1 VLAPLAPRSVVAPAL
16 PLAPRASPRRT
27 ARVGF
32 CAASAG
38 DGAPA
43 PAAKDKSQGG
53 KKGNAAAGG
62 AAKPAGKAVEAAVT
76 PKSVDFSRCVFKQR
90 FRPTPGSSN
99 PFKAAFYPPALTRV
113 CSLFA
118 PASWYLDV
126 IREAELA
133 DYGPVR
139 GTMVIRPYG
148 YGIWEHIQ
156 SWLDARF
163 KETGHQNAYFPQLI
177 PYSFI
182 AREAKH
188 VEGFA
193 PELALVT
200 KGGGK
205 DLEEPLVRLLSLRA
219 RGAGLTRASRCA
231 GGAAHQR
238 DDREPHVRAVVR
250 WLAPGACLAG

>member
-1 VLAPLAPRSVVAPAL
+1 M
-16 PLAPRASPRRT
+16 
-27 ARVGF
+27 
-32 CAASAG
+32 
-38 DGAPA
+38 
-43 PAAKDKSQGG
+43 
-53 KKGNAAAGG
+53 
-62 AAKPAGKAVEAAVT
+62 
-76 PKSVDFSRCVFKQR
+76 
-90 FRPTPGSSN
+90 
-99 PFKAAFYPPALTRV
+99 
-113 CSLFA
+113 
-118 PASWYLDV
+118 

-148 YGIWEHIQ
+148 YGIWEQVQ

-205 DLEEPLVRLLSLRA
+205 DLEEPLA
-219 RGAGLTRASRCA
+219 RYDCACCSHAHTALTRHAQSRRWCA
-231 GGAAHQR
+231 PPAR
-238 DDREPHVRAVVR
+238 R
-250 WLAPGACLAG
+250 L

>member
-1 VLAPLAPRSVVAPAL
+1 LFDAGRSRDFTDTPHTIEIISISRFVAEK
-16 PLAPRASPRRT
+16 
-27 ARVGF
+27 
-32 CAASAG
+32 
-38 DGAPA
+38 
-43 PAAKDKSQGG
+43 KDKGGG
-53 KKGNAAAGG
+53 KKGGG
-62 AAKPAGKAVEAAVT
+62 GGGGDKPKPAGKTVEAAVT
-76 PKSVDFSRCVFKQR
+76 PKSVDFSRCAPAAAVKHKQPLAKR
-90 FRPTPGSSN
+90 RT
-99 PFKAAFYPPALTRV
+99 AAFYPPLIALTR
-113 CSLFA
+113 STLLF
-118 PASWYLDV
+118 PCSWYLDV

-148 YGIWEHIQ
+148 YGIWEQVQ

-205 DLEEPLVRLLSLRA
+205 DLEEPLVCARPIRRKPLRSHAPRA
-219 RGAGLTRASRCA
+219 RLCA
-231 GGAAHQR
+231 PPAR
-238 DDREPHVRAVVR
+238 RS
-250 WLAPGACLAG
+250 

>member
-1 VLAPLAPRSVVAPAL
+1 M
-16 PLAPRASPRRT
+16 RR
-27 ARVGF
+27 
-32 CAASAG
+32 
-38 DGAPA
+38 
-43 PAAKDKSQGG
+43 
-53 KKGNAAAGG
+53 
-62 AAKPAGKAVEAAVT
+62 
-76 PKSVDFSRCVFKQR
+76 
-90 FRPTPGSSN
+90 
-99 PFKAAFYPPALTRV
+99 
-113 CSLFA
+113 
-118 PASWYLDV
+118 SWYLDV

-148 YGIWEHIQ
+148 YGIWEHVQ

-205 DLEEPLVRLLSLRA
+205 DLEEPLA
-219 RGAGLTRASRCA
+219 RPRCA
-231 GGAAHQR
+231 
-238 DDREPHVRAVVR
+238 
-250 WLAPGACLAG
+250 CAGRGTLR